1 MPEKNYNL
9 GKEREKAGNTDN
21 QATQYLNV
29 NQNPLPEILPDNH
42 NYINN
47 NNNNNNIGNVGDT
60 KVFKPLKKVDSGNN
74 NQEYYQKKQESNY
87 NNQDYYQRR
96 NVNQYDNNNNY
107 DNQKYQRRNINDY
120 NNQDYQQRNAN
131 NYNNNNN
138 YNNQDYQQRN
148 VNNYNNNNYN
158 NQNYQRRNVSDYNNN
173 YNNQNYQ
180 QRPPQNPPRNPNPQ
194 NNKPSN
200 PKPDKQKVK
209 VVKKKKRSAGCLGRL
224 IRSLIIIFIILFAI
238 YSLISLFFIKKIEY
252 IPSESRQH
260 YSTSISNSSVK
271 NILLIGTDTRDSSE
285 ERGRSDSM
293 ILLSLNSSTNK
304 MYLTSIMRD
313 SYVEING
320 HGWDK
325 LTHAYSYG
333 GPDLLMDTIEK
344 NFSIK
349 IDDYIAINFNAF
361 SAIVDAVDGIEVEI
375 SDAEAEEINTILQA
389 EVNELMG
396 DVRDADLLEKGGKL
410 ILNGKQAL
418 SYSRIRYVGNSDFER
433 TQRQRDVMTKIIE
446 KVKSFNPSSISGIV
460 KSALPQLSTNMSTG
474 ELYLLS
480 LRLPFLVSYDLEQQ
494 RIPAEGTYYNTTT
507 DDGGDALGIDFDAN
521 LETIMKTIFKNK

>member
-29 NQNPLPEILPDNH
+29 NQKPLPETPPEN
-42 NYINN
+42 NKYINN
-47 NNNNNNIGNVGDT
+47 NNNAVNTGDT

-74 NQEYYQKKQESNY
+74 NQEYYQQKQESNY
-87 NNQDYYQRR
+87 SNQNYYQRR
-96 NVNQYDNNNNY
+96 NVNQYNNY
-107 DNQKYQRRNINDY
+107 DNQNYQRRNINDY
-120 NNQDYQQRNAN
+120 NN
-131 NYNNNNN
+131 
-138 YNNQDYQQRN
+138 NNQDYQQRN
-148 VNNYNNNNYN
+148 INNYNNNQNYQQRTAN
-158 NQNYQRRNVSDYNNN
+158 NYQRRNIND

-180 QRPPQNPPRNPNPQ
+180 QRPPQNQIRNPNPQ
-194 NNKPSN
+194 RKNKPSN

-209 VVKKKKRSAGCLGRL
+209 VVKKKKRSTGCLGRL

-252 IPSESRQH
+252 TPSESRQH
-260 YSTSISNSSVK
+260 YSTSISNSNVK
-271 NILLIGTDTRDSSE
+271 NILLIGTDTRNSSE

-293 ILLSLNSSTNK
+293 ILLSLNRSTNK

-313 SYVEING
+313 SYVEIEG

-333 GPDLLMDTIEK
+333 GADLLMDTIER
-344 NFSIK
+344 NFSIQL
-349 IDDYIAINFNAF
+349 DDYIAINFNAF

-480 LRLPFLVSYDLEQQ
+480 LRLPFLASYDLEQQ
-494 RIPAEGTYYNTTT
+494 RIPTEGTYYNTTT

-521 LETIMKTIFKNK
+521 LEVIMKTIFKNK